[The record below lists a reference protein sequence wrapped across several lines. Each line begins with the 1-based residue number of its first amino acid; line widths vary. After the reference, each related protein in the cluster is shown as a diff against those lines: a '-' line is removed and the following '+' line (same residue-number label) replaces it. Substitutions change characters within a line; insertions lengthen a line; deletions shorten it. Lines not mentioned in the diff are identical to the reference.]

1 MSSILI
7 IRYKDVQDNF
17 NGILRIKS
25 VELKLQIEVE
35 TYIVCD
41 SYDDRDEA
49 KHDIAWSKE
58 HA

>member
-35 TYIVCD
+35 AYVVCY
-41 SYDDRDEA
+41 SEDDRDEA